1 MKVLAMSRDIW
12 VPRVYRFRNYLGQGC
27 MSWISWLDMNSSV
40 ILRQWAALT
49 LGGQS
54 LRLVDRN
61 VLVPECR
68 IPLNNVSCFLCN
80 HYCGSIQVATDHAGH
95 DGSINDSE
103 VFHPED
109 PGLQVDHSSGVRG
122 LAHLTGAAGV
132 VSTVCFRPYKGI
144 YLFV

>member
-1 MKVLAMSRDIW
+1 MHASLSPRVLRETLGKGTCLTHCHSFISSDAMKVLAMSRDIW

-54 LRLVDRN
+54 LRLVDGN
-61 VLVPECR
+61 ILVPECR

-80 HYCGSIQVATDHAGH
+80 HYCGSIEVATDHAGH
-95 DGSINDSE
+95 DGSIHDSE
-103 VFHPED
+103 VFYPED
-109 PGLQVDHSSGVRG
+109 PGL
-122 LAHLTGAAGV
+122 
-132 VSTVCFRPYKGI
+132 
-144 YLFV
+144 